1 MNTPFLRLT
10 LLGVAL
16 WSSSALASRVP
27 AISTSS
33 LIELAAPLSPT
44 EQAGVE
50 IAKRWINGTDK
61 PIRAPDGA
69 VTYFYGRALPSVVC
83 APLKTCDIQLEPGEQ
98 ISKNGLNA
106 GDTVRW
112 NFTPTVS
119 GQGAQA
125 VTHILVKPTDVNIET
140 TLQISTNRRAYL
152 LKLTAKHNDWMP
164 IVKFDYPET
173 LQVAMDS
180 LYERQQSEKQ
190 SKSIGNGLNID
201 DLDFNY
207 DIEGNAKFAPV
218 RVYNNS
224 VKTILEMPRSVATG
238 KLPSL
243 LVINAGQREL
253 INYRY
258 RDGKFVVD
266 GLPDQIALLLG
277 AGKHQQTVLIK
288 RKGGA

>member
-16 WSSSALASRVP
+16 WSSGALASRVP

-61 PIRAPDGA
+61 PIRAPDGG

-140 TLQISTNRRAYL
+140 TLQIATNRRAYL

-180 LYERQQSEKQ
+180 LYDRQQSEKQ

-201 DLDFNY
+201 DLDFDY

>member
-1 MNTPFLRLT
+1 MNVVKPLSLWVGIVLT
-10 LLGVAL
+10 SGVMA
-16 WSSSALASRVP
+16 APVP
-27 AISTSS
+27 PITGSS
-33 LIELAAPLSPT
+33 LIEMPQALTPS
-44 EQAGVE
+44 EQAGLD

-61 PIRAPDGA
+61 PIRSPDGA
-69 VTYFYGRALPSVVC
+69 ITYFFGKSLPSVVC

-112 NFTPTVS
+112 SFTPTVS
-119 GQGAQA
+119 GQGSDA

-140 TLQISTNRRAYL
+140 TLQIATNRRSYL
-152 LKLTAKHNDWMP
+152 IKLTAKHNDWMP
-164 IVKFDYPET
+164 IVRFDYPET
-173 LQVAMDS
+173 LQIAMDS
-180 LYERQQSEKQ
+180 MYERQQTEQ
-190 SKSIGNGLNID
+190 HSKEIADGLNID
-201 DLDFNY
+201 DLDFDY
-207 DIEGNAKFAPV
+207 DIEGNTRFTPV

-258 RDGKFVVD
+258 RNGKFVVD
-266 GLPDQIALLLG
+266 GLPEQIALLLG
-277 AGKHQQTVLIK
+277 AGKQQQTVLIK
-288 RKGGA
+288 RKEG

>member
-1 MNTPFLRLT
+1 MELHPN
-10 LLGVAL
+10 GV
-16 WSSSALASRVP
+16 S
-27 AISTSS
+27 
-33 LIELAAPLSPT
+33 
-44 EQAGVE
+44 
-50 IAKRWINGTDK
+50 
-61 PIRAPDGA
+61 
-69 VTYFYGRALPSVVC
+69 
-83 APLKTCDIQLEPGEQ
+83 
-98 ISKNGLNA
+98 
-106 GDTVRW
+106 
-112 NFTPTVS
+112 
-119 GQGAQA
+119 QGAQA

-140 TLQISTNRRAYL
+140 TLQIATNRRAYL

-180 LYERQQSEKQ
+180 LYDRQQSEKQ

-201 DLDFNY
+201 DLDFDY